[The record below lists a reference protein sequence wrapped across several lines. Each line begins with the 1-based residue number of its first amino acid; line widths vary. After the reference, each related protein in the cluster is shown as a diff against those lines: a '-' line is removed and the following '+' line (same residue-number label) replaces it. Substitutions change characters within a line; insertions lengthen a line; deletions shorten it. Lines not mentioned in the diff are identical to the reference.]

1 MLVIN
6 IVKAN
11 SDCKVAFRINGVFDC
26 KLLEAELLEF
36 EVPLFELN
44 GVGQEPE
51 LRVKPALQVTQTDE
65 EEQV

>member
-36 EVPLFELN
+36 EVPLFGLDE
-44 GVGQEPE
+44 VGQEPE
-51 LRVKPALQVTQTDE
+51 LRV
-65 EEQV
+65 